1 MAKKRN
7 DATWSG
13 DLIGGSLAALMSV
26 PAAMAY
32 GVLVFGSIGPSWTS
46 KGVVAGLTALAL
58 ANIASAPL
66 AGSRILS
73 NSPGSLPS
81 LMLAAA
87 VPNLLTIF
95 GSSTDNVGEVAM
107 LAIVLTVALSGAIQI
122 LLGALKFGDL
132 AKFVPYPVTAGLL
145 TGIGLLILKSQLNP
159 LLGVVNGGDLYH
171 DARWPCLGVGLG
183 TVAAITL
190 GPRLIKKIPGPIW
203 GIVAGSGLY
212 YLLLYFVGAE
222 HLGPTVGSIPIAIPS
237 PEYLPRVVGLLS
249 AQSTLAVLLAICP
262 LALCLAAVNSLD
274 SLVGTIAGDSVSG
287 NRSNCNQELLSQGT
301 GNIISAAFGGIAS
314 VGSASRTLVN
324 YQSGG
329 RTPRSRVVSGIFAL
343 TVLLFLAPIMAHVPV
358 VVLAGLLV
366 SAALGT
372 FDRWVFYT
380 GRAIVMGT
388 EPNPKNALFNLGT
401 LVLVTALIL
410 LFGVVEAVGAGVLLS
425 LIFFVVRMSKQIVR
439 RQYAGNMFHS
449 NSQRNLKEFQILEN
463 KGDRIQVLEL
473 EGALFFGTADKVS
486 QLLEELANGQLIAIL
501 LDMRQIT
508 EIDISGAK
516 VLERSVTQC
525 RDKEVELLACV
536 AEGTVVKQQLDDFG
550 VVTAF
555 GSGRLFNDINEA
567 LDVAEN
573 LLLDVI
579 WGVDRSNNELGLG
592 QIDSLVTM
600 SPEEI
605 ETVRP
610 YIERVEF
617 ADGEL
622 LFAQGDSGDEVYC
635 LAQGCIRIDAR
646 VPDTNRWHRIATLNA
661 GTLVGEIAL
670 IDQRP
675 RSTNARADG
684 AVITYRLGRDQ
695 LEMLTVEHAPIATKL
710 LVGIAREIATR
721 LRIANRCVR

>member
-1 MAKKRN
+1 MTSKSN
-7 DATWSG
+7 DGTWVG
-13 DLIGGSLAALMSV
+13 DVIGGSLAALMSV
-26 PAAMAY
+26 PAAMAF

-87 VPNLLTIF
+87 IPNLLTIF
-95 GSSTDNVGEVAM
+95 GSSVDNAGEAAM
-107 LAIVLTVALSGAIQI
+107 LAIVLTVALSGAIQ
-122 LLGALKFGDL
+122 LLMGALKFGDL
-132 AKFVPYPVTAGLL
+132 AKFVPFPVMAGLL
-145 TGIGLLILKSQLNP
+145 TGIGFLILKSQLNP
-159 LLGVVNGGDLYH
+159 LLGVASGGDLYN
-171 DARWPCLGVGLG
+171 DARWPSLGAGLG
-183 TVAAITL
+183 TVAAFML

-203 GIVAGSGLY
+203 GIMVGSGLY

-222 HLGPTVGSIPIAIPS
+222 QLGPTVGSIPSAIPH
-237 PEYLPRVVGLLS
+237 PDYLPRVVGLLS
-249 AQSTLAVLLAICP
+249 AESALAGLAAVFP
-262 LALCLAAVNSLD
+262 LALSLAAVNSLD

-287 NRSNCNQELLSQGT
+287 NRSNFNRELFSQGT
-301 GNIISAAFGGIAS
+301 GNIISAAFGGIPS

-324 YQSGG
+324 YQYGG
-329 RTPRSRVVSGIFAL
+329 RTPRSRVVSGVFAL
-343 TVLLFLAPIMAHVPV
+343 TVLLFLAPIMARVPV
-358 VVLAGLLV
+358 VVLSGLLISV
-366 SAALGT
+366 AFGL
-372 FDRWVFYT
+372 FDRWAFYT
-380 GRAIVMGT
+380 ARAIVTGT
-388 EPNPKNALFNLGT
+388 DPNPKNASINLGI
-401 LVLVTALIL
+401 LVSVAALIL

-449 NSQRNLKEFQILEN
+449 NTQRNVKEFQILES

-486 QLLEELANGQLIAIL
+486 QLLEELAKGPLVAIL

-516 VLERSVTQC
+516 VLKRSVAQC
-525 RDKEVELLACV
+525 REREVELLACV
-536 AEGTVVKQQLDDFG
+536 AEGTVVKRQLDDFG
-550 VVTAF
+550 VAAAL
-555 GSGRLFNDINEA
+555 GSGRLFSGINEA
-567 LDVAEN
+567 LDVAED
-573 LLLDVI
+573 LLLAVI
-579 WGVDRSNNELGLG
+579 WGEDRGNNELGLG
-592 QIDSLVTM
+592 QIDALAAM

-605 ETVRP
+605 EIVRH
-610 YIERVEF
+610 YSERIEF

-635 LAQGCIRIDAR
+635 LTRGCIRIDAR
-646 VPDTNRWHRIATLNA
+646 VSGTNRWHRIATLNA
-661 GTLVGEIAL
+661 GTLLGEMAF
-670 IDQRP
+670 IDQRL

-684 AVITYRLGRDQ
+684 AVIAYRLGRDQ
-695 LEMLTVEHAPIATKL
+695 LEMLTSEHAPVATKL
-710 LVGIAREIATR
+710 LIGIAREIASR